1 MEHQKILE
9 RLSVVVES
17 VIGREPYDKE
27 IAKELDMSPAN
38 YSNMKKK
45 GSLPLEQIINYCALK
60 KVSINWLLYEQ
71 SSKMLVDNTGDI
83 LKIKYLQDA
92 TISAGGGSFNDDES
106 FTYLSLDPSYAK
118 MLGITEK
125 DNIDAINVTG
135 ESMNPTI
142 KEGSII
148 LIDRGKTTYQEGKIF
163 ALNVSGNLFIKRL
176 VMNTRNGYDL
186 ISDNNLIAPQSVNI
200 DEVVIVGK
208 IIGALEK
215 I

>member
-1 MEHQKILE
+1 MEHMAVLD

-27 IAKELDMSPAN
+27 IAKELGMSPAN

-45 GSLPLEQIINYCALK
+45 GNLPLEQIIDYCAVK

-71 SSKMLVDNTGDI
+71 SSKMLVDNTGEI

-106 FTYLSLDPSYAK
+106 YTYLSLDPSYAK

-135 ESMNPTI
+135 ESMHPTI

-148 LIDRGKTTYQEGKIF
+148 LIDRGKTTYQDGKIF
-163 ALNVSGNLFIKRL
+163 ALNINGNLFIKRL
-176 VMNTRNGYDL
+176 VINTKNGFDL
-186 ISDNNLIAPQSVNI
+186 ISDNELIAPQSVSM
-200 DEVVIVGK
+200 DEVVIVGRV
-208 IIGALEK
+208 IGALEK